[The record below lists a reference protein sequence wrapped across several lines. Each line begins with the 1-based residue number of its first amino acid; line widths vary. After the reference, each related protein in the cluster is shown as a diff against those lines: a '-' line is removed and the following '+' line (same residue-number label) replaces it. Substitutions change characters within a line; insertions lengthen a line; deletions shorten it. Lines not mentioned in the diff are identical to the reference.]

1 MSCKQLSDSCC
12 ELPVRVIPNA
22 SRDLI
27 VGWHAG
33 ALKIK
38 TATPPE
44 SGQAN
49 RAICALLAQQLGLP
63 RRAVSVLSGAT
74 RPLKCLRVEG
84 LDADALRARLPGA

>member
-1 MSCKQLSDSCC
+1 MSEASCV
-12 ELPVRVIPNA
+12 LPVRVIANA
-22 SRDLI
+22 SRDQI

-49 RAICALLAQQLGLP
+49 RAVCVLLAQELGLSK
-63 RRAVSVLSGAT
+63 RAVSVLSGAT
-74 RPLKCLRVEG
+74 SQLKCLKIAG
-84 LDADALRARLPGA
+84 MDPAALLTRIPRA